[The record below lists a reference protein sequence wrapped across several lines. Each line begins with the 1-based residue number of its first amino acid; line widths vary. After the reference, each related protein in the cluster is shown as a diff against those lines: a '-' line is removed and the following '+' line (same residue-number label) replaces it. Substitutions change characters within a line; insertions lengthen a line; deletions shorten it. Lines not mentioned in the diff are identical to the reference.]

1 MNVYLAGSPVTLTV
15 PLKDRGGNALVVSA
29 VSYRVVD
36 QAGEEVLPYT
46 ALTSFV
52 SGAQEAVIEVPG
64 AVNVLAAMSWQ
75 ELAEMTWQD
84 AATRR
89 WLDMASLSAAREAR
103 TVEMALTVSGNVV
116 LLTQSYILEPAD
128 VLVPG
133 LNSFQTLVEAEI
145 TALDVTGL
153 DGWLSASER
162 DKIAALIDARAKI
175 LQLRFSLL
183 DDSLR
188 FGQDSLFYT
197 RDGGAMTLGTQ
208 WFLPEGG
215 GLESLTLAQFQAL
228 PARFRTA
235 LYKAQVAEADGLL
248 GGDPVDVRRQEGLIR
263 ETIGE
268 VTQVYRDGHPV
279 NMTVSRRALR
289 YLAPFVSLTRRV
301 GRG

>member
-15 PLKDRGGNALVVSA
+15 PLKDRSGNTLVASA
-29 VSYRVVD
+29 ISYRVVD
-36 QAGEEVLPYT
+36 QTGEEALPYT
-46 ALTSFV
+46 ALTSFA
-52 SGAQEAVIEVPG
+52 SGAPEAVIEIPG

-75 ELAEMTWQD
+75 ELAEMTWLD
-84 AATRR
+84 MSTRR
-89 WLDMASLSAAREAR
+89 WLDMASLNAAREAR

-116 LLTQSYILEPAD
+116 LLTHSYILEPAD

-153 DGWLSASER
+153 DGWLSATDR

-175 LQLRFSLL
+175 MQLRFSLS
-183 DDSLR
+183 DDFAR
-188 FGQDSLFYT
+188 FGQDSLFYV
-197 RDGGAMTLGTQ
+197 RNGGAMTAGTQ
-208 WFLPEGG
+208 WFLPEGS
-215 GLESLTLAQFQAL
+215 GLENLTLAQFKAL
-228 PARFRTA
+228 PARFLTA

-248 GGDPVDVRRQEGLIR
+248 GGDPVDVRRQEGLLR

-279 NMTVSRRALR
+279 NLTVSRRALR
-289 YLAPFVSLTRRV
+289 YLAPFVSLARRV